1 MPPRLTLVTL
11 NTRGLPLPGT
21 RISERY
27 AAVAAALD
35 PADVDVIC
43 LQEVNTYRHV
53 SRLRRGFTSFPYVM
67 YGRGPAGPAGG
78 LVTLS
83 RLPCGGPT
91 YTRLP
96 QPVSVPLRSRLNALH
111 SGVLTVELRE
121 GGLRVHNVHPMAN
134 TDGDWSAQNRFHRSQ
149 GDQLRALA
157 AVVRA
162 PAVVCGDFNVSRD
175 SVLYDEFRVG
185 AGVRDAF
192 NGDCPPTFHAEY
204 LPPGS
209 SAHCIDFIFVT
220 EPAEVSGATVLFS
233 DKVAMP
239 SGPGHVSD
247 HLGLRAVI
255 AG

>member
-43 LQEVNTYRHV
+43 LQEVNTYRQL
-53 SRLRRGFTSFPYVM
+53 SRLRRGFRSFPYVM
-67 YGRGPAGPAGG
+67 YRRGLAGPAGG

-83 RLPCGGPT
+83 RLQCGGP
-91 YTRLP
+91 R
-96 QPVSVPLRSRLNALH
+96 
-111 SGVLTVELRE
+111 VL
-121 GGLRVHNVHPMAN
+121 NVHPMAN
-134 TDGDWSAQNRFHRSQ
+134 TDGDWSVQNRFHRSQ

-157 AVVRA
+157 AAVKA

-192 NGDCPPTFHAEY
+192 DGDCPPTFHAEY
-204 LPPGS
+204 LAPGS

-239 SGPGHVSD
+239 SGTGHVSD

-255 AG
+255 AARPGSLGC